1 MNVNELNLLANSGV
15 VDSATIVDAPMQNG
29 FNVQVKLKN
38 SINDVL
44 ITDTRNDKTRVFKSI
59 DSAVA
64 VCRKYL
70 CLKGAIEV
78 LA

>member
-1 MNVNELNLLANSGV
+1 MNVNELNLLANNGV
-15 VDSATIVDAPMQNG
+15 VVSATIVDTPMGTG
-29 FNVQVKLKN
+29 FNVQVELKN

-44 ITDTRNDKTRVFKSI
+44 ITDTRNDQVRVFKSI
-59 DSAVA
+59 DAAVA

-70 CLKGAIEV
+70 NLTGAIKV